1 MEHTSGYDEKAD
13 IWSFGITA
21 MELGFGRAPYAKF
34 QPMKVML
41 LTISEEP
48 PTTDIY
54 KDNQYIFSKAYQSL
68 IGKVTSHHSTSPSR
82 RAQQPVV
89 HASYRPSTS
98 LSSAVMLRGRCQC
111 LRKDPKRRPTAK
123 KLMDH
128 KFFKLARDRHYL
140 VEKLVSRLPPRSAP
154 VDRIHVCREKTLV
167 DQAKVE
173 KSKPVS
179 VGSWSFGK
187 EDLVQMKARAVEEK
201 GETRESRSARER
213 EEAVENSYHHHSD
226 SDGAEDAAH
235 HQPVSQDVYA
245 QPIALSELPAQ
256 GMPGQHRSNIDV
268 NQDLLVKEGADE
280 GHQRPPIPTF
290 SPVVRQL
297 SKQHQEG
304 RFMVTD
310 DQEDSRSRS
319 GAAAGVATFG
329 GDEPLQAFD
338 GHAHV
343 EHVNV
348 NGHDV
353 KIVEDERSPEFDGR
367 SEAEVE
373 EQVGRFSIRDE

>member
-54 KDNQYIFSKAYQSL
+54 KDNAYVFSKAYQSL
-68 IGKVTSHHSTSPSR
+68 IGK
-82 RAQQPVV
+82 
-89 HASYRPSTS
+89 
-98 LSSAVMLRGRCQC
+98 C

-140 VEKLVSRLPPRSAP
+140 VERLVSRLPPRSAP
-154 VDRIHVCREKTLV
+154 IDRIHVCREKTLV

-179 VGSWSFGK
+179 VGSWSFDK
-187 EDLVQMKARAVEEK
+187 EELVNIKQRAAEEK
-201 GETRESRSARER
+201 AGQRQSRSARER

-226 SDGAEDAAH
+226 SDGGEGDAAH
-235 HQPVSQDVYA
+235 HQPVQQDMYA
-245 QPIALSELPAQ
+245 QPIAPAELPLQ
-256 GMPGQHRSNIDV
+256 GVPGQHRANIDV
-268 NQDLLVKEGADE
+268 NQELLVKQGADD
-280 GHQRPPIPTF
+280 GHQRAPIPTF
-290 SPVVRQL
+290 SPVVRQQ

-310 DQEDSRSRS
+310 DQEDSHSRRSAAS
-319 GAAAGVATFG
+319 KSGGGAAGAAGEDG
-329 GDEPLQAFD
+329 GLHSFD
-338 GHAHV
+338 GDGQHV
-343 EHVNV
+343 QHVHV

-353 KIVEDERSPEFDGR
+353 KIVEDERSPQFHQGGAQE
-367 SEAEVE
+367 EELE